1 VSTINMFLR
10 RDAGYVVAE
19 SLYTDVSTGAA
30 LMMSSKVI
38 ALPEIPAVVMVRGS
52 AIVLGLLAMHLGDN
66 HRESFDDL
74 PRAMKEFR
82 PKIEAQTKDVPGAN
96 DFDIGMCG
104 WSHSTNA
111 PSLAFI
117 SSSVI
122 HPQAP
127 WESVSPGNTFI
138 CPGTDEM
145 LADIPDLDALD
156 PIRDGLMILQRQ
168 RQIKVPSQIAGAPD
182 MCFVGGYAE
191 LYTIK
196 KDSITIQVLGH
207 WPDKAGEVP
216 VRETAPIAQG
226 ATVHRWVA

>member
-1 VSTINMFLR
+1 
-10 RDAGYVVAE
+10 
-19 SLYTDVSTGAA
+19 
-30 LMMSSKVI
+30 
-38 ALPEIPAVVMVRGS
+38 
-52 AIVLGLLAMHLGDN
+52 
-66 HRESFDDL
+66 
-74 PRAMKEFR
+74 
-82 PKIEAQTKDVPGAN
+82 
-96 DFDIGMCG
+96 
-104 WSHSTNA
+104 
-111 PSLAFI
+111 
-117 SSSVI
+117 
-122 HPQAP
+122 
-127 WESVSPGNTFI
+127 
-138 CPGTDEM
+138 M